1 MKRFRYNARTYLVGI
16 IITIMCLLF
25 QYTMGKDGIYY
36 YLWNLVIIADVIT
49 VIDCLFTVIIVNNDS
64 ITLKKIY
71 KSTTMY
77 WNDIDLIV
85 QGNSNNI
92 ILIDKRKISIST
104 WTKNYDVLL
113 KLIVSNVSNNNK
125 TKVDLAILSSIKK

>member
-1 MKRFRYNARTYLVGI
+1 MKRFRYNARTYLVAI
-16 IITIMCLLF
+16 IIIIMCLVF
-25 QYTMGKDGIYY
+25 QCTIAKNGLYHYLYELAIIVGI
-36 YLWNLVIIADVIT
+36 IT
-49 VIDCLFTVIIVNNDS
+49 VIDCLFTIIIVDNNS

-71 KSTTMY
+71 KSTTMH

-92 ILIDKRKISIST
+92 LLFGKKKISIST

-113 KLIVSNVSNNNK
+113 KLIVSNVSDNNK
-125 TKVDLAILSSIKK
+125 TRVNLAIPSSINK

>member
-1 MKRFRYNARTYLVGI
+1 MKRFRYNARTYLVAI
-16 IITIMCLLF
+16 IIIIVCLVF
-25 QYTMGKDGIYY
+25 QYINGKDGIYY
-36 YLWNLVIIADVIT
+36 YLYNLAIIVDIIT
-49 VIDCLFTVIIVNNDS
+49 VIDCLFTTIIVNNNS

-92 ILIDKRKISIST
+92 LLIGKKKISIST

-113 KLIVSNVSNNNK
+113 KLIVSNVSDNNK
-125 TKVDLAILSSIKK
+125 TRVDLAIPSSMKK